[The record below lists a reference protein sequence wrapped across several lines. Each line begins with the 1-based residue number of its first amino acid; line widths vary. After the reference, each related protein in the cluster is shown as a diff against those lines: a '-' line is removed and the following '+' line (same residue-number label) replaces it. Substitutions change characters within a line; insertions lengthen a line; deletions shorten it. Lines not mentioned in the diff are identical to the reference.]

1 MCPQHEMVMVRQI
14 LQPLSTA
21 SAVRSRLIF
30 NWQSNSN
37 SSKMERAGG
46 HLKPSKCQFM
56 IKEVEYLGHRISEK
70 GLLLTEEKTN
80 SQGCS
85 NTQKHFSTEVLSGVA
100 ELLHQVPPKYVN
112 EDGPSVPPFPRRRF
126 FGTGKQNR
134 GRLFSRP
141 RKLCPHTL
149 VLTCDI
155 SPHGVGPV
163 LLHMTVDGQDQPIA
177 YCQLHGM
184 LCRYRIRSKT

>member
-1 MCPQHEMVMVRQI
+1 MVRQI

-30 NWQSNSN
+30 HWQSNSN

-46 HLKPSKCQFM
+46 DLKPSKCQFM
-56 IKEVEYLGHRISEK
+56 IKEVEYLGHRISKK
-70 GLLLTEEKTN
+70 GLQLTEEKT
-80 SQGCS
+80 QGCS
-85 NTQKHFSTEVLSGVA
+85 NTQKHFSTEVLSGVV
-100 ELLHQVPPKYVN
+100 ELLHQVAPKYVS

-149 VLTCDI
+149 VLTCDA
-155 SPHGVGPV
+155 SPHAVRVV
-163 LLHMTVDGQDQPIA
+163 LSHKTAHGQINLLPMHLIHSLLLNRSILTLKKKHS
-177 YCQLHGM
+177 QLC
-184 LCRYRIRSKT
+184 LE